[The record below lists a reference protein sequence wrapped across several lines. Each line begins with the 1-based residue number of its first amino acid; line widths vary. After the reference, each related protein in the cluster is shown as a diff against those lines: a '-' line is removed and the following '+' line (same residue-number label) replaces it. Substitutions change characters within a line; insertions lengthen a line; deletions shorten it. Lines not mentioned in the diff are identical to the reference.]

1 MTKRLTKRQANAK
14 RLAAQ
19 QEEAARIKL
28 LRAVAPSSTK
38 EISLHQIP
46 KYEYDD
52 KSKAR
57 SIPSATAVAAPTRI
71 EIDYTETPELA
82 AREALAQR
90 EKDRKRKRL
99 APAYNK
105 GPIMY
110 ITDGMDPAELGRKL

>member
-19 QEEAARIKL
+19 QEEAARQKL
-28 LRAVAPSSTK
+28 LRALTPSSTK
-38 EISLHQIP
+38 EISLHKIP

-57 SIPSATAVAAPTRI
+57 SIPSATAVAAPTKI
-71 EIDYTETPELA
+71 ETDYTDNPELA
-82 AREALAQR
+82 AREVLAQQ

-105 GPIMY
+105 GPVMY